1 MYVYSVKHNNAF
13 YSISDNKFQSF
24 WPPSGQRYTKFKKT
38 GYM

>member
-1 MYVYSVKHNNAF
+1 MYSVEHNVY

-24 WPPSGQRYTKFKKT
+24 WPSAGQRYTNLKKT